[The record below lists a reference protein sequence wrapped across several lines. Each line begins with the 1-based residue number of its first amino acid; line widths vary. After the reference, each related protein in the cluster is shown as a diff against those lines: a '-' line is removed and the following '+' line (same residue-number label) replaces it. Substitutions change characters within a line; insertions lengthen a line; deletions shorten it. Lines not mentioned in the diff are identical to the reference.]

1 MYELGLLVAFL
12 IWLYSSVAIL
22 LRVNSQFERNLN
34 KIGQRLSWTTGK
46 VVHLDSAKQPFWH
59 KICKYLLIVF
69 TGLVFVLLSWGYVAM
84 AVMSFIYTFSKDIG
98 APQSVKEFRWKLRNR
113 NLSFDDIVKETV
125 LAAGQPPHNFA
136 EAKEVILSDLEER
149 GFSRRNLTSR

>member
-46 VVHLDSAKQPFWH
+46 IVHLDSAKQTLGN
-59 KICKYLLIVF
+59 KICKYFLIVF

-84 AVMSFIYTFSKDIG
+84 AVMSFIHTFSKDIG

-125 LAAGQPPHNFA
+125 LVAGQPPHNFE
-136 EAKEVILSDLEER
+136 EAKEAILSDLEER
-149 GFSRRNLTSR
+149 GFSRHNLTSR

>member
-1 MYELGLLVAFL
+1 MYELGLLVALL

-46 VVHLDSAKQPFWH
+46 IVHLDSAKQTFWR
-59 KICKYLLIVF
+59 KFCKYLLIVF

-84 AVMSFIYTFSKDIG
+84 AVMSFMYIFSKDIG
-98 APQSVKEFRWKLRNR
+98 VPQSVKEFRWKLRNR
-113 NLSFDDIVKETV
+113 NLSFDDIVKETM
-125 LAAGQPPHNFA
+125 LAAGQPLHNF
-136 EAKEVILSDLEER
+136 EDAKGAILSDLEER
-149 GFSRRNLTSR
+149 GFSRHNLTSR